1 MKKNHLIFCLCWIC
15 PWTIILG
22 DRCLLEMN
30 DEDHKRVSQIV
41 LCIMIIGITF
51 DHKLAF
57 YALQSR
63 PQGKQR
69 CPENVE
75 TTYFRE
81 TQHEFDSNLAS
92 FHQDLITCLRSI
104 PGENKQ
110 ELVSENEIIH
120 NVMLIMVAG
129 YETSSVLITFMVRVL
144 AKNPNIHA
152 AFLKGKTASEF
163 HSDWSYS
170 YLSGFF

>member
-1 MKKNHLIFCLCWIC
+1 
-15 PWTIILG
+15 
-22 DRCLLEMN
+22 MN